1 MLYPMRNLMLVLFI
15 SILWLNSNA
24 QNVGFNFGI
33 KAGFSQTDYGLKEL
47 FVTDPDDFKMVIE
60 DSRVGFHGGIALQL
74 RIKKF
79 ILQPEVLVNTIN
91 VNYKLTGRISGLI
104 DTILAKET
112 IRNVDIPLM
121 IGFKS
126 GVLRL
131 NAGPVGHLY
140 LDSSSDLFKVSGY
153 SEQFNKMQWGWQA
166 GMGLDI
172 WKITIDLRYEG
183 NFSKF
188 GDHIKFGD
196 KSYSFSDNPTRLIGS
211 IGIMF

>member
-1 MLYPMRNLMLVLFI
+1 LQ
-15 SILWLNSNA
+15 A
-24 QNVGFNFGI
+24 QNVGFHFGI

-47 FVTDPDDFKMVIE
+47 LVSDPDDFKMVIE
-60 DSRVGFHGGIALQL
+60 NSRVGYHGGITLQL
-74 RIKKF
+74 RLNKLI
-79 ILQPEVLVNTIN
+79 IQPEAILNTIN
-91 VNYKLTGRISGLI
+91 VNYKLSGRIGGII

-112 IRNVDIPLM
+112 IRNLDIPFM

-140 LDSSSDLFKVSGY
+140 LDSSTDLFNVSGY
-153 SEQFNKMQWGWQA
+153 SEQFNKIEWGWQA

-188 GDHIKFGD
+188 GDHIRFGD
-196 KSYSFSDNPTRLIGS
+196 KSYAFSDNPARLIASVGL
-211 IGIMF
+211 MF